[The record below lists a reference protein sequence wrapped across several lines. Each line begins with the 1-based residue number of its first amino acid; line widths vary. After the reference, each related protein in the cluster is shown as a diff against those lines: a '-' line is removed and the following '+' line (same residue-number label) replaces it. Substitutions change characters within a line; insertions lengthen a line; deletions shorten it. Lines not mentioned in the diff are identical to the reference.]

1 MLIHGAMAVFLL
13 VPLSLLVLLL
23 FDVIQPGAE
32 RSRLLVGLL
41 LGGVAC
47 FVAGMWKTFLVV
59 FDGIA
64 KKQLA
69 LLDPGDE

>member
-1 MLIHGAMAVFLL
+1 MIHGSMALFLL
-13 VPLSLLVLLL
+13 VPLVLLL
-23 FDVIQPGAE
+23 LLLFGAVEPGEE
-32 RSRLLVGLL
+32 RSKLLVCLL

-47 FVAGMWKTFLVV
+47 FVAVMWKAFLVV

-69 LLDPGDE
+69 LLDSVEE